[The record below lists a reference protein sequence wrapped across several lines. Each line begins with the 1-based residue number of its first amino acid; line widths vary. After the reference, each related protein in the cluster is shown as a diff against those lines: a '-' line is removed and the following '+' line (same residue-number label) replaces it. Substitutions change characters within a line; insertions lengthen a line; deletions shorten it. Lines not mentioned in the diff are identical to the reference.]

1 MEGTDPVKVNKKL
14 AVALSG
20 GAVLV
25 LALSGCS
32 GEEDKFTVDDWA
44 KKYCD
49 AAKPQLKKQAAA
61 EELIRSTA
69 SDGKPGDI
77 QTADSQAFQDLADV
91 YKGYAGA
98 FREAGTP
105 PVENGEQLVK
115 AAATELDAN
124 AKSYLDLK
132 KQVDALDTGD
142 QQEFADGLRPVAD
155 GLRKIEQNQA
165 ARDRLRAGE
174 TGEAMTKQSG
184 CKPVAP
190 ATGGAPSGS

>member
-14 AVALSG
+14 AAALAG
-20 GAVLV
+20 GAVVV
-25 LALSGCS
+25 LALTGCS
-32 GEEDKFTVDDWA
+32 EEEDKFTVDDWA

-49 AAKPQLKKQAAA
+49 AAKPQLGKQAAA
-61 EELIRSTA
+61 EQLIRSTA

-77 QTADSQAFQDLADV
+77 QTADSRAFQDLADV

-98 FREAGTP
+98 FRAAGTP

-115 AAATELDAN
+115 AAAAELDVN
-124 AKSYLDLK
+124 AKAYLDLK
-132 KQVDALDTGD
+132 QQVDELDTGD
-142 QQEFADGLRPVAD
+142 QQEFADGLVPVAD
-155 GLRKIEQNQA
+155 GLAKIEQNQS

-174 TGEAMTKQSG
+174 TGKAMTKQPG

-190 ATGGAPSGS
+190 SSGSPS

>member
-1 MEGTDPVKVNKKL
+1 MNKKL

-32 GEEDKFTVDDWA
+32 SDEDKFTVDDWA

-49 AAKPQLKKQAAA
+49 AAKPQIKKEADA
-61 EELIRSTA
+61 EQLIRATA

-77 QTADSQAFQDLADV
+77 RTADSKAFQDLSDV

-98 FREAGTP
+98 FRTAGTP

-115 AAATELDAN
+115 DAAAEYDAN
-124 AKSYLDLK
+124 ATSYLDLK
-132 KQVDALDTGD
+132 KQVDALDVSD

-155 GLRKIEQNQA
+155 GLAKIEQNQS
-165 ARDRLRAGE
+165 AREKLRASE
-174 TGEAMTKQSG
+174 TGKAMAKQPG
-184 CKPVAP
+184 CKPAAQSP
-190 ATGGAPSGS
+190 AAGSSS